1 MLWRCS
7 FDVDDFDSLS
17 FLFSFF
23 FRVASW
29 IAPPTPLGSI
39 STFAPCL
46 SLSCCILLSSF
57 FFMNLFSLVVPS
69 SSVILEAPLSPRLV
83 VLHRRSAVCCWCL
96 VFYPQNTYPVKSIS
110 NRRQAANV
118 VLWMSKR
125 AGQESVVERHWQK
138 SMKFVWNV
146 VEKKSSSSKKEKRKN
161 YADKM
166 LSLLRLLASTF
177 ISETL
182 LRSCFRSYE
191 AKKESKRKFIQL
203 FFWIIGVYL
212 SLFSTYPKQWA
223 LNIHE
228 LHKNTS
234 AYTPARRSEKT
245 NWKSCEAHSRVRV
258 KCSCHLELAL
268 FGRQRQ
274 TRGGEKRTR

>member
-46 SLSCCILLSSF
+46 SLFFFHRFSSWIYFHLSCLLLPSSSKLLSSPCC
-57 FFMNLFSLVVPS
+57 SPS
-69 SSVILEAPLSPRLV
+69 SL
-83 VLHRRSAVCCWCL
+83 CCCLCL

-138 SMKFVWNV
+138 FMKFVWNV

-234 AYTPARRSEKT
+234 AYTPARRGEE
-245 NWKSCEAHSRVRV
+245 WED
-258 KCSCHLELAL
+258 ELKKL
-268 FGRQRQ
+268 RSS
-274 TRGGEKRTR
+274 